1 MRARYLLVLAAALP
15 LAAPAGAELP
25 VSPLKDIYES
35 YNDCFKVAAKD
46 GLKLEALGPL
56 GWSRATV
63 SKDGKPVDKAPIL
76 YGHASRKPVILLSAE
91 KGDGLCVYSKWGAK
105 GRSSEDFKA
114 AWGGKLPAPD
124 KEGAI
129 YFFEDGQPVRLQQ
142 TGTAEQPA
150 MAIAVM
156 TPPEKK

>member
-1 MRARYLLVLAAALP
+1 MMRRLGFIVAAL
-15 LAAPAGAELP
+15 AWTAPAAAELP

-35 YNDCFKVAAKD
+35 YNDCFKVATRE
-46 GLKLEALGPL
+46 GLKKEALALL

-63 SKDGKPVDKAPIL
+63 SKDGEAVTDAPII
-76 YGHASRKPVILLSAE
+76 YGHTGRKPVILLSAE
-91 KGDGLCVYSKWGAK
+91 QGSGLCIVMARLESAK
-105 GRSSEDFKA
+105 AFDDFKS
-114 AWGGKLPAPD
+114 AWGNKLPAPD

-129 YFFEDGQPVRLQQ
+129 YFFEDGQPVRLQR
-142 TGTAEQPA
+142 TGTAAQPA

>member
-1 MRARYLLVLAAALP
+1 MMRRLAFIAAAVAWTSP
-15 LAAPAGAELP
+15 AAAELP

-35 YNDCFKVAAKD
+35 YNDCFKVATKD
-46 GLKLEALGPL
+46 GLKVEALGPL

-63 SKDGKPVDKAPIL
+63 SKDGEAVAGAPII
-76 YGHASRKPVILLSAE
+76 YGHADRKPVILLSAE
-91 KGDGLCVYSKWGAK
+91 QGDGLCIVMARLETAK
-105 GRSSEDFKA
+105 SFDEFKG

-129 YFFEDGQPVRLQQ
+129 HFFEDGQAVRLQR
-142 TGTAEQPA
+142 TGTAAQPA